1 MLLVAVAL
9 YRQELRLALDVAMDV
24 VNHFTAPGNGY
35 PIRSSISD
43 RFHKTLDALVTDAS
57 GSKEGDQEK
66 PHLLIVAHSQGTVI
80 VVDAFTRDLW
90 RKGTKIC
97 PALMHRVSS
106 MTILTFGSPLTHIYQ
121 HYFPE
126 DYGSFS
132 GTALSKLADDARVK
146 WLNIYRAD
154 DFVGTIIAGPSDT
167 FPRNVPMKEG
177 GHFCYWEREVLGAP
191 EICVH
196 LPGANK
202 C

>member
-1 MLLVAVAL
+1 MEEGHQDLSCVNASCVEHDDFDVPVA
-9 YRQELRLALDVAMDV
+9 
-24 VNHFTAPGNGY
+24 
-35 PIRSSISD
+35 
-43 RFHKTLDALVTDAS
+43 AS
-57 GSKEGDQEK
+57 
-66 PHLLIVAHSQGTVI
+66 
-80 VVDAFTRDLW
+80 
-90 RKGTKIC
+90 
-97 PALMHRVSS
+97 
-106 MTILTFGSPLTHIYQ
+106 THIYQ

-132 GTALSKLADDARVK
+132 GTALSKLADDARVR